1 MWGNYKG
8 DPSVAPSLKKG
19 FFDEML
25 AVIVTT
31 ARLGHRAIATELLT
45 STSVLLSSIVMSFK
59 SITK

>member
-1 MWGNYKG
+1 M
-8 DPSVAPSLKKG
+8 APSLKKG